1 MRDQGR
7 PRSPARLVAPLALL
21 LVIGATVL
29 VIASSTDSN
38 GGDGVKQETTARGSD
53 RQKRTGRHEPR
64 RPARATYRVKL
75 NDTLGL
81 ISEKT
86 GVSVERLQAL
96 NPDLDPQNLVVGQR
110 IKLRE

>member
-21 LVIGATVL
+21 VVIAATVL
-29 VIASSTDSN
+29 VVASSTDSN
-38 GGDGVKQETTARGSD
+38 GGDDGKQETTARGGD
-53 RQKRTGRHEPR
+53 RSTRNGRQEPR
-64 RPARATYRVKL
+64 RPKRATYRVKL